1 MWWMTCE
8 APGPGPRLRRAAR
21 RHGDDAVG
29 AAGAA
34 NRPGMDVHVVR
45 VVAAR
50 LNLNAIFSCNF
61 LQALSSRRFQRG
73 FDRVNLHH
81 PTEFR

>member
-45 VVAAR
+45 VVAAQVE
-50 LNLNAIFSCNF
+50 FKCNF
-61 LQALSSRRFQRG
+61 LMQFSSSA
-73 FDRVNLHH
+73 
-81 PTEFR
+81 